1 MGSNVCSSDVKEVEK
16 ETVPLKESVESQTK
30 LSNTYIFIH
39 FLKGFLGTGILAIP
53 DGIKNSGLVVGNV
66 GKEIQLR

>member
-1 MGSNVCSSDVKEVEK
+1 MGSQVCSSDVKEVEK